1 MHAITSPANPNIKLA
16 RRVRDGREDG
26 LVFVEGER
34 LVLECLD
41 AEIAIH
47 SAYVLPAMRDRFA
60 EPLRRLLGRGCPVFD
75 THSSAFAAISDTV
88 NSQGIVVIA
97 SRPGHGL
104 AELFGPGLGG
114 MPLIVGMDR
123 VADPGNLGTIV
134 RTAEGAGASGI
145 AIMRGSTSAFSPKAL
160 RAAMGSA
167 FRMPIVCDCE
177 AAAIIAECRARGL
190 TAVAATAGGA
200 VDYSL
205 FDWRVPAIVFF
216 GQEAHGISPE
226 ILEMCDTGI
235 SIPLCPPV
243 ESLNVAA
250 AAAAILFEA
259 ARRRRQR

>member
-1 MHAITSPANPNIKLA
+1 MHAITSPGNPNIKLA
-16 RRVRDGREDG
+16 RRVRDGREDS
-26 LVFVEGER
+26 LIFVEGER

-41 AEIAIH
+41 AEVAIH

-60 EPLRRLLGRGCPVFD
+60 EPLLRLLGRGCPVFD

-114 MPLIVGMDR
+114 IPLIVGMDR

-145 AIMRGSTSAFSPKAL
+145 AVMPGSTSAFSPKAL

-177 AAAIIAECRARGL
+177 AAAIIAECRARGVK
-190 TAVAATAGGA
+190 AVAATAGGA
-200 VDYSL
+200 VEYSQ

-226 ILEMCDTGI
+226 LLEMCDTAI

-259 ARRRRQR
+259 ARSRRQR